1 MFITSVENFVLFST
15 VFAVAAFIVA
25 FALRQVLVRGLWLPQ
40 ANSVARIY
48 GLAVVLPPVA
58 SLWLVAAAF
67 LPRLWLTP
75 EEFAAAHTGTDHQLH
90 LLGEITIALQ
100 PLLGYAMLAFIGVV
114 AIFAICSNAYG
125 SWRVGRVIRQLDMRA
140 AAPPPEQVALVNAV
154 AGNAGLSVGLVMSDY
169 PLSFVWGF
177 RHSKLILSSGLL
189 RTLNAAELTGVLE
202 HETAHHARRD
212 NLIKLLLSLCS
223 YSSLAFPLSRL
234 IVGWRA
240 AEVEMICDEVAAART
255 SEPLEIAEA
264 LVKLRR
270 QTMAGHVSSELA
282 PTAAILSSFVS
293 NSALIFQRRVGRL
306 LTLVDAPVSELS
318 HGSKPS
324 VAPGTWLFA
333 SSLLTLLAILL
344 LDPLF
349 VHHAAEAVIQ
359 IFK

>member
-1 MFITSVENFVLFST
+1 VFITSVENFVLFSS
-15 VFAVAAFIVA
+15 VFALTAFIVA
-25 FALRQVLVRGLWLPQ
+25 FTLRQVIVRGLWLPR

-67 LPRLWLTP
+67 LPRFWLTP
-75 EEFAAAHTGTDHQLH
+75 EEFAAAHSAQDHQFH
-90 LLGEITIALQ
+90 LLGEMTIALQ
-100 PLLGYAMLAFIGVV
+100 PFLGYAMAAFVV
-114 AIFAICSNAYG
+114 VIAIFAICSNAYG
-125 SWRVGRVIRQLDMRA
+125 SWRVGRVIKQLELQA
-140 AAPPPEQVALVNAV
+140 AAPPPKQVALVNEV
-154 AGNAGLSVGLVMSDY
+154 ARKAGLSVGLVMSDY

-270 QTMAGHVSSELA
+270 QTMSGHASSELA
-282 PTAAILSSFVS
+282 PTAAMGSSFVS
-293 NSALIFQRRVGRL
+293 NSALVFQRRVGRL

-318 HGSKPS
+318 HESKSP
-324 VAPGTWLFA
+324 VARGAWLFT
-333 SSLLTLLAILL
+333 SSLITMSAILL
-344 LDPLF
+344 FDPLF
-349 VHHAAEAVIQ
+349 VHHAAEALIG